1 MPFSGS
7 VAGVFLLTVG
17 DTDIIHLS
25 EVLMLL
31 WQDAALTV
39 EERWRTGEMESI
51 SSWVKM
57 QRARTLNVFNRERSI
72 MICTLPAE
80 HTNSFAR

>member
-39 EERWRTGEMESI
+39 EGRWRTGEHGVYFQVGENAKAPNPKCI
-51 SSWVKM
+51 
-57 QRARTLNVFNRERSI
+57 
-72 MICTLPAE
+72 
-80 HTNSFAR
+80 